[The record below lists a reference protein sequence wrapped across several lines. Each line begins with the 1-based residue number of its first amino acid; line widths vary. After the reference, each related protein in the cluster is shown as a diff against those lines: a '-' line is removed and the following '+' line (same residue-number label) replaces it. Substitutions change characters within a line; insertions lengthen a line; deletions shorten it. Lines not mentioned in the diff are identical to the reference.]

1 MLFFVRHGEVLNP
14 DHLVYASLD
23 GFDLSPLG
31 EAQADRAGDELAARD
46 VATIWTSPLTRA
58 RHTAQRIAA
67 ATGAPVE
74 VDEDLTEWR
83 LSDRWAGVGW
93 DDLPEVFPGELEAYL
108 ADPTDLP
115 FSPESLQAVGE
126 RVAAVA
132 RRVARPDADVVVV
145 SHQDPIH
152 AAVRLLTGIG
162 FGEYFR
168 ARPEHAEP
176 IALAPG
182 DPWSFG

>member
-14 DHLVYASLD
+14 DHVVYASLD
-23 GFDLSPLG
+23 GFDLSPVG
-31 EAQADRAGDELAARD
+31 EDQADRAGAALAARN
-46 VATIWTSPLTRA
+46 VAAIWTSPLARA
-58 RHTAQRIAA
+58 RHTARRIAT
-67 ATGAPVE
+67 ATGAPVD
-74 VDEDLTEWR
+74 VDDGLTEWG

-93 DDLPEVFPGELEAYL
+93 DDLHEVFPGELESYL
-108 ADPTDLP
+108 HDPTDLP

-132 RRVARPDADVVVV
+132 QRVVRPDADVVVV

-152 AAVRLLTGIG
+152 AAIRLLTGIG
-162 FGEYFR
+162 FDDYFH

-176 IALAPG
+176 IGLEPG
-182 DPWSFG
+182 DPWTLE